1 MNKTLFLLVFLIFAC
16 TTSKEISNTSTPDTS
31 TPIDFERIGSGMLYG
46 AGEEGLLA
54 GKYLVNSVDELSEI
68 LTKMNSINS
77 VDYISITPDSSY
89 FKEHSIIFLFDEV
102 RGSGGYTFEADK
114 LTLHNDL
121 LKISILSAKP
131 EEMAT
136 SVMTQPFQVI
146 EIHKFTGKIEI
157 QLIPK

>member
-1 MNKTLFLLVFLIFAC
+1 MYKTLFLLVFIFFAC
-16 TTSKEISNTSTPDTS
+16 TTSKEVSNASTVNAS
-31 TPIDFERIGSGMLYG
+31 TTIDFERIGSGMLYG
-46 AGEEGLLA
+46 AGEECILA

-77 VDYISITPDSSY
+77 GDYLSITTDSSY
-89 FKEHSIIFLFDEV
+89 FKAHSILFLFDEV
-102 RGSGGYTFEADK
+102 RGSGGYTFEVVK

-121 LKISILSAKP
+121 LQISIFTAKP

-146 EIHKFTGKIEI
+146 EIPKFSGKIEI